1 MPLMNTLCSLGTVY
15 QSLIWLKGLFILAVS
30 SSSSKRTITKINYN
44 KDFEVEENV
53 DRKKC
58 SGIKKRK
65 KKQLKTISSSGKT
78 FQRNLKS
85 CTGAESCDD
94 GDHAELRIETPVKTK
109 RHRRGKIILLVSST
123 RDWQYHILS
132 YEASY

>member
-1 MPLMNTLCSLGTVY
+1 MNTLCSLGTVY

-44 KDFEVEENV
+44 KDFEVEENA

-58 SGIKKRK
+58 SGEIKKRK

-78 FQRNLKS
+78 FQRNLKF

-109 RHRRGKIILLVSST
+109 RHRRGKIILLV
-123 RDWQYHILS
+123 
-132 YEASY
+132 